1 MARPTSP
8 HGSPHGPLHDSLH
21 SNLHCGAGRGGG
33 RGAGRGA
40 AATPAARRAMEFAGG
55 AGDADGL
62 LVSDIPFGIHVVA
75 VYYTEAVFR
84 LEEPVLQGRPVDEHG
99 PDFTL
104 TVTIARWGGSIIS
117 EGRRVNWRLLRSCSR
132 ATPHIGGTAC
142 ATRACALP
150 FPFARR
156 RIQIGIALL
165 VACAAPA
172 RPRTGWRVFRGL
184 CGFESTRAPRQPPD

>member
-75 VYYTEAVFR
+75 VYDTEAVFR

-117 EGRRVNWRLLRSCSR
+117 EGRRVNWRLLVL
-132 ATPHIGGTAC
+132 AC
-142 ATRACALP
+142 YSAHRRYRLRDARVCPALP
-150 FPFARR
+150 VCTPPNPDRHR
-156 RIQIGIALL
+156 
-165 VACAAPA
+165 VACGRRGAGSATYGLA
-172 RPRTGWRVFRGL
+172 RLPGFVRV
-184 CGFESTRAPRQPPD
+184 

>member
-1 MARPTSP
+1 
-8 HGSPHGPLHDSLH
+8 
-21 SNLHCGAGRGGG
+21 
-33 RGAGRGA
+33 
-40 AATPAARRAMEFAGG
+40 MEFAGG

-75 VYYTEAVFR
+75 VYDTEAVFR

-117 EGRRVNWRLLRSCSR
+117 EGRLVNWRLLVL
-132 ATPHIGGTAC
+132 AC
-142 ATRACALP
+142 YSAHRRYRLRDARVCPAL

-165 VACAAPA
+165 VAGAAPA